1 MWRHGRPLIHTVRL
15 FSTTG
20 SSAATAYCSRVSSD
34 VEVPTD
40 PLVFISHKHSDRE
53 IAEAI
58 ARFVRTSTAGKVRVH
73 LSSSPNYEGP
83 RLGQP
88 LNDELKRALAAAE
101 AVILVFTS
109 DTEDW
114 SYCMWEC
121 GIATN
126 PSEARPTS
134 VVVVQCTPNK
144 PKPFGDQLRVD
155 ARDLD
160 SVQAFVKALLTTTD
174 FFPRRD
180 APMTGFA
187 PEGSEVTEFAVDLH
201 AKLAGVL
208 PSGGGAERSTP
219 TAPYLRLRLD
229 DQAAE
234 ELRTAYLEA
243 GTEQCL
249 PILESRAEIAESIG
263 AENLL
268 GMRLEP
274 GATLGD
280 VLAGWRDENRG
291 EEARWFSALAE
302 QIEAAI
308 AGKLRPVK
316 WAVYKTTT
324 GRADVPYVAAARR
337 VATGIELDV
346 YMVPFA
352 PRPIPVTDK
361 MITVEQMYLKDA
373 ATEPLDR
380 ILLMALVKEMS
391 ERNVSRLPI
400 LDGRR
405 PQSIVHKATMNEFMV
420 EAIGAG
426 NAADLTLQDLL
437 MQHADALEESY
448 AEVWSDATIEEAME
462 AMAAKPGCQDV
473 YVMRDGLVVGWL
485 PNVLFIQD

>member
-1 MWRHGRPLIHTVRL
+1 MNSEI
-15 FSTTG
+15 
-20 SSAATAYCSRVSSD
+20 
-34 VEVPTD
+34 EVPTD

-53 IAEAI
+53 IAETI
-58 ARFVRTSTAGKVRVH
+58 ARFIRTSSAGKVRVH
-73 LSSSPNYEGP
+73 LSSSPDFEGP
-83 RLGQP
+83 RFGQP
-88 LNDELKRALAAAE
+88 LNDQLKRALAVAE
-101 AVILVFTS
+101 AVILVFST

-126 PSEARPTS
+126 PNEPRPTS
-134 VVVVQCTPNK
+134 VIVVQCTADE

-160 SVQAFVKALLTTTD
+160 SVQGFVKALLTTTD
-174 FFPRRD
+174 FFARRD
-180 APMTGFA
+180 TPITGFA
-187 PEGSEVTEFAVDLH
+187 AEGSEVMEFAVELH
-201 AKLAGVL
+201 AKLADVL

-219 TAPYLRLRLD
+219 TSPYLRVRLD

-234 ELRTAYLEA
+234 ELRTSYLA
-243 GTEQCL
+243 DATEQCL
-249 PILESRAEIAESIG
+249 PILESKAEIAESIG

-280 VLAGWRDENRG
+280 VLAGWRHDNRAG

-308 AGKLRPVK
+308 VGKLRPVK
-316 WAVYKTTT
+316 WAPYKTTT

-337 VATGIELDV
+337 IATGVELDV

-352 PRPIPVTDK
+352 PRPIPVTEK
-361 MITVEQMYLKDA
+361 MITVDQMYLKDA
-373 ATEPLDR
+373 AAEPFDR
-380 ILLMALVKEMS
+380 ILLMALVKEMN

-400 LDGRR
+400 LDDRR
-405 PQSIVHKATMNEFMV
+405 PQSIVHKATINEFMV
-420 EAIGAG
+420 QAMEAG
-426 NAADLTLQDLL
+426 NVAELTLQDLL
-437 MQHADALEESY
+437 TQHADALEGSY
-448 AEVWSDATIEEAME
+448 AEVPTKATIEEAME

-473 YVMRDGLVVGWL
+473 YVTRDSVVVGWL

>member
-1 MWRHGRPLIHTVRL
+1 M
-15 FSTTG
+15 
-20 SSAATAYCSRVSSD
+20 
-34 VEVPTD
+34 
-40 PLVFISHKHSDRE
+40 
-53 IAEAI
+53 
-58 ARFVRTSTAGKVRVH
+58 H

-88 LNDELKRALAAAE
+88 LNDELKRALAVAE

-229 DQAAE
+229 DHAAE
-234 ELRTAYLEA
+234 ELRTAYLEGA
-243 GTEQCL
+243 TDQCL
-249 PILESRAEIAESIG
+249 PILEARAEIAESIG
-263 AENLL
+263 ADRCSACGWSPERRSATCSSVASRPPGGMATPVVL
-268 GMRLEP
+268 GP
-274 GATLGD
+274 G
-280 VLAGWRDENRG
+280 R
-291 EEARWFSALAE
+291 
-302 QIEAAI
+302 
-308 AGKLRPVK
+308 
-316 WAVYKTTT
+316 T
-324 GRADVPYVAAARR
+324 GRGRDRRHAPPGQMGAIRDHDGSGGCAVCRGRTECRDRCRARR
-337 VATGIELDV
+337 VH
-346 YMVPFA
+346 
-352 PRPIPVTDK
+352 R
-361 MITVEQMYLKDA
+361 
-373 ATEPLDR
+373 
-380 ILLMALVKEMS
+380 AL
-391 ERNVSRLPI
+391 RAR
-400 LDGRR
+400 GRFPSPTR
-405 PQSIVHKATMNEFMV
+405 
-420 EAIGAG
+420 
-426 NAADLTLQDLL
+426 
-437 MQHADALEESY
+437 
-448 AEVWSDATIEEAME
+448 
-462 AMAAKPGCQDV
+462 
-473 YVMRDGLVVGWL
+473 
-485 PNVLFIQD
+485 